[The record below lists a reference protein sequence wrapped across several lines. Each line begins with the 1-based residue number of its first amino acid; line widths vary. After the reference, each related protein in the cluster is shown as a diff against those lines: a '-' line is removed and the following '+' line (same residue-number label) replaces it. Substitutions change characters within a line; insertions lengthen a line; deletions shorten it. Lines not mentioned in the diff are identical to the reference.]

1 MLNAELVM
9 LNVEFSF
16 GQFGLAFPAVL
27 PLSLLFPGGRGQ
39 SEKQERPWHCAHTT
53 QQTPAALSAL
63 LWSQAS
69 NTAPQPLLQENQ
81 LHPGQIQHTQ
91 QAAGSFTVK
100 LQLCN

>member
-39 SEKQERPWHCAHTT
+39 SEKQERP
-53 QQTPAALSAL
+53 
-63 LWSQAS
+63 
-69 NTAPQPLLQENQ
+69 
-81 LHPGQIQHTQ
+81 
-91 QAAGSFTVK
+91 
-100 LQLCN
+100 